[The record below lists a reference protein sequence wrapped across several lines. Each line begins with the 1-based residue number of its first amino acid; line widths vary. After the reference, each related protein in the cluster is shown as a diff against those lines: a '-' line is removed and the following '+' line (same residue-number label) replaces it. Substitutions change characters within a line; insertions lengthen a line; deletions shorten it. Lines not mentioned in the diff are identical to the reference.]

1 MKPCLRRA
9 DSHSRLGYRK
19 LLEEWVMFWTNAVM
33 VVLALVI
40 VVGGLIMVFSGA
52 RAMGDQDQKPR

>member
-1 MKPCLRRA
+1 
-9 DSHSRLGYRK
+9 
-19 LLEEWVMFWTNAVM
+19 MFWTNAVM

-40 VVGGLIMVFSGA
+40 VVGGLVMVFSGA